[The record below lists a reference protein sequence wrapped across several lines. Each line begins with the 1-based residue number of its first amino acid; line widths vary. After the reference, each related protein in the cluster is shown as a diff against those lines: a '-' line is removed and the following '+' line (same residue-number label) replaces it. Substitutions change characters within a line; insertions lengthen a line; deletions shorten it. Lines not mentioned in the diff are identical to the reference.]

1 MYLPSDDTVPFTR
14 SHALA
19 MGADPRLIRGSRFKR
34 VFGGVRVSADV
45 ALTPEV
51 RARAALLLHPPTAF
65 ISSVTGAELLQLPV
79 PPCDRTHVSV
89 VKQEERRQ
97 RPGLACHVA
106 CTETVVTQVRGI
118 RTSSPLDL
126 FVELAGALSLVDLV
140 VVGDAMVRRGLFTA
154 EQLRHFCAGTTR
166 WYARRARRGASYV
179 RRGVDSPM
187 ESRLRMLLVLG
198 GLPEPVV
205 DHHVVDASGRARR
218 LDLSYPALKRAVE
231 YDGRQHAETGQW
243 RSDLQRREDLERE
256 GWRFTVVTSEGV
268 YQDPGGTVMRV
279 ATALRGHGVR
289 LRPLRDGWRP
299 HFPVS

>member
-1 MYLPSDDTVPFTR
+1 MDLQFETTVPFTR

-19 MGADPRLIRGSRFKR
+19 AGAEPRLIRGNRFKR
-34 VFGGVRVSADV
+34 IFGGVRIASDV
-45 ALTPEV
+45 PLTPEV

-65 ISSVTGAELLQLPV
+65 VSSVTVAELMQLPV

-89 VKQEERRQ
+89 LRQEERRQ

-106 CTETVVTQVRGI
+106 CSETVVTQARGI
-118 RTSSPLDL
+118 RVSSPLDL

-140 VVGDAMVRRGLFTA
+140 VVGDAMVRRGLFTP
-154 EQLRHFCAGTTR
+154 EHLRHFCAGTTR

-205 DHHVVDASGRARR
+205 DHHVTDASGRARR
-218 LDLSYPALKRAVE
+218 LDLSYPRHKRAVE
-231 YDGRQHAETGQW
+231 YDGRQHADTDHW
-243 RSDLQRREDLERE
+243 RSDLQRREDLEHD
-256 GWRFTVVTSEGV
+256 GWRFTVVTSEGI
-268 YQDPGGTVMRV
+268 YRDPGGTVLRV

-289 LRPLRDGWRP
+289 LRPLRDGWRS
-299 HFPVS
+299 HFPVT